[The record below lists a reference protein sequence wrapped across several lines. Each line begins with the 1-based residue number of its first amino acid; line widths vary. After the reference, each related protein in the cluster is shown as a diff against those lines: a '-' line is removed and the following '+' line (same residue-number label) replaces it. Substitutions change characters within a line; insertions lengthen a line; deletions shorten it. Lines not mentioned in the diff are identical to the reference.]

1 LRSDG
6 ATILRTQYSPTKE
19 KQLVQKRN
27 LGIIAAVTGI
37 LVLGGLTTANAAAT
51 ITGQDIVNGTIE
63 SRDIKNGTIGLHDIG
78 PVTQAALKGNTG
90 EKGDTGA
97 EGPAGADSVVPGPE
111 GPTGPEGPA
120 GAAGEDGADSTV
132 PGPDGPP
139 GADGLKG
146 DTGADGVDGENG
158 QDGADGEDGAPGVD
172 GEDGVVAPVYATFA
186 ANVVNIGGTFKT
198 QATLAGTQELPAGK
212 YILTTDALFRSTDGA
227 PTSGRADLQ
236 VAVRVGWN
244 GVDTFGTDLGTG
256 FTGSSPIHDEREV
269 STSTTRVVTLTETTT
284 VQLLVHGYD
293 NAGQS
298 SPDAGRFNAEVYFTA
313 VPVQN

>member
-1 LRSDG
+1 LTLRSDG

-158 QDGADGEDGAPGVD
+158 QDGADGVVD
-172 GEDGVVAPVYATFA
+172 PVYLATTPV
-186 ANVVNIGGTFKT
+186 NVALIGGPFATN
-198 QATLAGTQELPAGK
+198 ATLAGSVELPAGK
-212 YILTTDALFRSTDGA
+212 YVVTTDAFFKSNTT
-227 PTSGRADLQ
+227 TSGNTTLQ
-236 VAVRVGWN
+236 VATR
-244 GVDTFGTDLGTG
+244 GVDGSQWGQDLGTG
-256 FTGSSPIHDEREV
+256 FTGSSPVQANREV
-269 STSTTRVVTLTETTT
+269 TTSTTRVVTLAADTT
-284 VQLLVHGYD
+284 VEVKVFGYD
-293 NAGQS
+293 NAGTGS
-298 SPDAGRFNAEVYFTA
+298 ADSGKFDAQVYLTA
-313 VPVQN
+313 IPVQD